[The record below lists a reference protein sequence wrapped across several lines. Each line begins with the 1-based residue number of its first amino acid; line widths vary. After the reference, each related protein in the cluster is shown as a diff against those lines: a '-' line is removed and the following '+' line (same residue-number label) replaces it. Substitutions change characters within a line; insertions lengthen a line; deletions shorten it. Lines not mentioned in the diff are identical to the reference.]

1 MKTIAS
7 VILIFVLT
15 TGIPA
20 TAQQDPDDPGV
31 QDSVMVQTVAVDQAM
46 RSVLVEMY
54 IATDDP
60 VMYLNIPLLWTSEN
74 DSIYPDQIY
83 YQEIWGEDWGDTI
96 MIPEHRI
103 NVFGFSGYN
112 DTLNTHGIRQLLLSI
127 QFQVTNQTS
136 QIITIDSTWDDRN
149 GSLVFGLSDGVT
161 EITPAFVPGG
171 IIYNPQGSSGDLS
184 LTPNTFF
191 LNQNYPNPFNAQTTI
206 SYSLSESCPV
216 TLTIYNLL
224 GQKAATLFDGEQTA
238 GEHSFI
244 WDAQNQP
251 SGVYFARMASR
262 SLAQKVKM
270 IILK

>member
-1 MKTIAS
+1 MKPS
-7 VILIFVLT
+7 ILFSLILLLSTQAF
-15 TGIPA
+15 
-20 TAQQDPDDPGV
+20 AQQDPDDPGI
-31 QDSVMVQTVAVDQAM
+31 QDSVIVQTVTVDQAM
-46 RSVLVEMY
+46 RSVLVELY
-54 IATDDP
+54 FVTDDP

-74 DSIYPDQIY
+74 DSIYPSDIY

-96 MIPEHRI
+96 MIPDHRI
-103 NVFGFSGYN
+103 NVFGFSGHN

-171 IIYNPQGSSGDLS
+171 IIYNPQGSSGNLS

-191 LNQNYPNPFNAQTTI
+191 LRQNYPNPFNAQTTI
-206 SYSLSESCPV
+206 SYSVAESGPV

-224 GQKAATLFDGEQTA
+224 GQKVATLFDGVQTA
-238 GEHSFI
+238 GEHTVV

-251 SGVYFARMASR
+251 SGVYFYKISFNNFTK
-262 SLAQKVKM
+262 SEKM
-270 IILK
+270 LLLK